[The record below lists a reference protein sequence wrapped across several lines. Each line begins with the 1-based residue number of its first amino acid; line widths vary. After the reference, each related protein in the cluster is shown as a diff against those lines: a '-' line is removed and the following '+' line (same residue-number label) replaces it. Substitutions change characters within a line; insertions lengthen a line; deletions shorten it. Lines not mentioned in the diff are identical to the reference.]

1 MAHSR
6 GVGPNRPRE
15 GQRRSRNGE
24 TAVEGDGTGQRGEHR
39 GGAFLQASTAGVE
52 AHGGGREQRPPR
64 GHEAGAPK
72 EASGTAVRQPRCG
85 KTSRLVQ
92 GGRT

>member
-1 MAHSR
+1 M
-6 GVGPNRPRE
+6 
-15 GQRRSRNGE
+15 
-24 TAVEGDGTGQRGEHR
+24 EGDSAERRWEHR

-72 EASGTAVRQPRCG
+72 DASGTAVHQPPRG
-85 KTSRLVQ
+85 EASRLTK
-92 GGRT
+92 GGTT